1 MCFLRLEGFTSE
13 FPLPSSLS
21 RPGISPDQ
29 VNFVL
34 VRWFSPHPEAVE
46 RDELHRPLCPGP
58 LGINHCSWVW
68 SKTTRPRS
76 CITNE
81 RIWSSWEGI
90 RNTVPEEVRVKRQD
104 LMHASYEFQEIC
116 HIDAYVSMNSLYQ
129 WNAEAKT
136 WSKSVN
142 TFLETV
148 VIP

>member
-1 MCFLRLEGFTSE
+1 MMNYIDRCVPVRLESITAVGCGQK
-13 FPLPSSLS
+13 LP
-21 RPGISPDQ
+21 D
-29 VNFVL
+29 L
-34 VRWFSPHPEAVE
+34 VRVLPMRGYGLAG
-46 RDELHRPLCPGP
+46 RA
-58 LGINHCSWVW
+58 
-68 SKTTRPRS
+68 
-76 CITNE
+76 
-81 RIWSSWEGI
+81 GI

-104 LMHASYEFQEIC
+104 LMRASYEFQEIC